1 MDLKQV
7 ARFNWFPLEVWISIW
22 LFSYTQGK
30 NIVHAWDIIYP
41 SKIGDLGDFRPSEHG
56 FWFQKLG
63 PVIRNLR
70 SHIPISL
77 AVECVKV
84 FFSQQPIERSAMD
97 SVMATAITVRRWS
110 NCPTESG
117 AAKVPSEKKHM
128 APWTKKVCVYFSGQK
143 RKTKK
148 SFAIVRT
155 KNMHQDSWGSST
167 NPGASLV
174 TLRFSIKTSWN

>member
-84 FFSQQPIERSAMD
+84 FFFSQQPIERSAMD

-117 AAKVPSEKKHM
+117 AAKVPPEKNTWPIDKKRLAYTFQVRNAKPKNRLPLC
-128 APWTKKVCVYFSGQK
+128 AP
-143 RKTKK
+143 
-148 SFAIVRT
+148 
-155 KNMHQDSWGSST
+155 KNA
-167 NPGASLV
+167 P
-174 TLRFSIKTSWN
+174 RFMG

>member
-1 MDLKQV
+1 MGVFEVFFQC
-7 ARFNWFPLEVWISIW
+7 PLDGLE
-22 LFSYTQGK
+22 TK

-70 SHIPISL
+70 NHIPISL
-77 AVECVKV
+77 AVECVI

-97 SVMATAITVRRWS
+97 SVATAITVRKGGRIAQLRVALPKFRKENTW
-110 NCPTESG
+110 PH
-117 AAKVPSEKKHM
+117 EKKRCILFRSK
-128 APWTKKVCVYFSGQK
+128 TQNQK
-143 RKTKK
+143 
-148 SFAIVRT
+148 IVRHCAH
-155 KNMHQDSWGSST
+155 KKMHQDSWGGST

>member
-7 ARFNWFPLEVWISIW
+7 ARINWFPLEVWISIW
-22 LFSYTQGK
+22 LFSFTQGK

-70 SHIPISL
+70 NHISISL

-84 FFSQQPIERSAMD
+84 FFSVNNLLKEVLWIPWLPPSR
-97 SVMATAITVRRWS
+97 
-110 NCPTESG
+110 
-117 AAKVPSEKKHM
+117 SEKVVELPNWEWRCQSSEKNTHGPM
-128 APWTKKVCVYFSGQK
+128 K
-143 RKTKK
+143 KK
-148 SFAIVRT
+148 SEKLFRSKTQNQQIVRHCAH
-155 KNMHQDSWGSST
+155 KKFMHQDSWGGST

-174 TLRFSIKTSWN
+174 TFRFSIKTSWN

>member
-84 FFSQQPIERSAMD
+84 FFQSTTYWKKCYGFRHGYRHHGPQVVELPNWEWRCQSSIRKKTHGPMNKKSLRILFRSETQNQKIVCHCAH
-97 SVMATAITVRRWS
+97 
-110 NCPTESG
+110 
-117 AAKVPSEKKHM
+117 KKH
-128 APWTKKVCVYFSGQK
+128 AP
-143 RKTKK
+143 
-148 SFAIVRT
+148 
-155 KNMHQDSWGSST
+155 
-167 NPGASLV
+167 
-174 TLRFSIKTSWN
+174 RFMG